1 MSDFLKAIDYY
12 NSDALEQ
19 RIGMSDSR
27 VKTTYAVKGDT
38 VGCRIKI
45 KKLKPIFDTVITT
58 LDIYEDD
65 VVQNGIV
72 IIPAG
77 AVKQY
82 QTVLAVGEFV
92 KNINVG
98 DLVMINFS
106 RFIKR
111 KYKENSIK
119 NDEQAMI
126 DEPILDVPKIYIDG
140 KLCCKITDR
149 DIDGI
154 ILETEEVELN
164 EQSGGNTNSLLDA

>member
-1 MSDFLKAIDYY
+1 MKD
-12 NSDALEQ
+12 
-19 RIGMSDSR
+19 
-27 VKTTYAVKGDT
+27 
-38 VGCRIKI
+38 IKI

-72 IIPAG
+72 ISPAG

-119 NDEQAMI
+119 NDEQSMI
-126 DEPILDVPKIYIDG
+126 DEPILD
-140 KLCCKITDR
+140 
-149 DIDGI
+149 
-154 ILETEEVELN
+154 
-164 EQSGGNTNSLLDA
+164 

>member
-1 MSDFLKAIDYY
+1 MKD
-12 NSDALEQ
+12 
-19 RIGMSDSR
+19 
-27 VKTTYAVKGDT
+27 
-38 VGCRIKI
+38 IKI

-106 RFIKR
+106 HFIKI

-119 NDEQAMI
+119 NDEQSMI
-126 DEPILDVPKIYIDG
+126 DEPVLDIPKIYIDD

>member
-1 MSDFLKAIDYY
+1 MKD
-12 NSDALEQ
+12 
-19 RIGMSDSR
+19 
-27 VKTTYAVKGDT
+27 
-38 VGCRIKI
+38 IKI

-119 NDEQAMI
+119 NDEQSMI

-140 KLCCKITDR
+140 K
-149 DIDGI
+149 
-154 ILETEEVELN
+154 V
-164 EQSGGNTNSLLDA
+164 

>member
-1 MSDFLKAIDYY
+1 MKD
-12 NSDALEQ
+12 
-19 RIGMSDSR
+19 
-27 VKTTYAVKGDT
+27 
-38 VGCRIKI
+38 IKI
-45 KKLKPIFDTVITT
+45 KKLKPIFDTVITA
-58 LDIYEDD
+58 LDIYEED

-119 NDEQAMI
+119 NDEQSMI

-164 EQSGGNTNSLLDA
+164 EQSEGNTNSLLDA